1 MSALRYRMIEDMRLA
16 GLSEETRR
24 AYTRAVRQLAAHYR
38 RPPNQLSEEDVRTYL
53 LALLDQGVAR
63 GTFKSVRFGL
73 QFFYRQTL
81 GLDWFLFSGKKNFVF
96 RTRSGFPK
104 LYLTT
109 RSAACLAA

>member
-16 GLSEETRR
+16 GLSEETQR
-24 AYTRAVRQLAAHYR
+24 AYTRAVRQVAAHYR

-53 LALLDQGVAR
+53 LTLLDQSVAR

-81 GLDWFLFSGKKNFVF
+81 GLDWFLFSKKKFVF
-96 RTRSGFPK
+96 RIRSGFPK